1 MRIPPLAASLHFE
14 LYRRGTKFYVQIFYR
29 KFEFEDVEPM
39 EIPACGKECSLDDLY
54 KLYADILPTDSETY
68 ESLCKITT

>member
-1 MRIPPLAASLHFE
+1 MKVPPLAASVHFE
-14 LYRRGTKFYVQIFYR
+14 LFRRGTQFYIKIFYR

-39 EIPACGKECSLDDLY
+39 DIPGCGKECLLDDLY
-54 KLYADILPTDSETY
+54 KLYADILPSDSETY